1 MAAAAA
7 AAAAAV
13 SNGDSDGDDGGD
25 YVCAD
30 LGRRVPQHRP
40 LAHVSQTG
48 QLVRRSPDRS
58 QKKNAKSKLMFLALL
73 GEVFRVFHQMADLGW
88 VELKIWNVPTS
99 CPGVQPSTA

>member
-13 SNGDSDGDDGGD
+13 SNGDSDGDDGGH

-48 QLVRRSPDRS
+48 RFVRNCPDRP
-58 QKKNAKSKLMFLALL
+58 QNKNAKTKLMFLALL
-73 GEVFRVFHQMADLGW
+73 GEVFKVFHQMAELGW
-88 VELKIWNVPTS
+88 VLIEN
-99 CPGVQPSTA
+99 